1 MSVMLQEVNDDNMTT
16 PDAAESSLLPARL
29 LDWYDAHARTLPW
42 RAKPGQAAD
51 PYRVWLSEIMLQQTT
66 VATVG
71 RYFAAFTSRWPTVS
85 DLAAAEL
92 DDVLREWAG
101 LGYYARAR
109 NLHACARTVVADHG
123 GQFPAIEEDLLG
135 LPGVGPYTAAAI
147 AAIAFSRPAAAVDG
161 NVERV
166 ISRLYAIET
175 PLPAAKAEIRA
186 RTRDLV
192 PADRP
197 GDFAQAL
204 MDLGATIC
212 TPKRPNCL
220 ICPWMN
226 ACRAR
231 DLGVAEALPVKP
243 PKKQRPIRSARIFWA
258 ERSDGA
264 VLMRRREENGLLGG
278 MLEFASSGWAT
289 GTDHSS
295 QAPPFASQ
303 WISTRLKV
311 EHTFT
316 HFHLVLDLHRTDEV
330 FDDLPAQ
337 DGDWRWVDRRDL
349 AAEALPT
356 VMKKVAVAMLGP
368 EVFGPA

>member
-1 MSVMLQEVNDDNMTT
+1 MSVMLQEVNDDNM
-16 PDAAESSLLPARL
+16 ASANRSLAGQL

-42 RAKPGQAAD
+42 RAKPGEAID

-71 RYFAAFTSRWPTVS
+71 KYFIAFTTRWPTVV
-85 DLAAAEL
+85 DLAQAEL

-109 NLHACARTVVADHG
+109 NLHACAKAVVADHDSS
-123 GQFPAIEEDLLG
+123 FPDTEDALQS
-135 LPGVGPYTAAAI
+135 LPGIGPYTAAAI
-147 AAIAFSRPAAAVDG
+147 AAIAFNRTAAAVDG

-166 ISRLYAIET
+166 MSRLCAIET
-175 PLPAAKAEIRA
+175 PLPAAKPEIRD
-186 RTRDLV
+186 RTFDLV
-192 PADRP
+192 PAGRP

-212 TPKRPNCL
+212 TPKKPNCL
-220 ICPWMN
+220 ICPWMT

-231 DLGVAEALPVKP
+231 ARGIAETLPVKA
-243 PKKQRPIRSARIFWA
+243 PKKNRPVRTARIFWA

-264 VLMRRREENGLLGG
+264 VLMCRREEKGLLGG
-278 MLEFASSGWAT
+278 MLEFPSSGWAT
-289 GTDHSS
+289 GKGDADLT
-295 QAPPFASQ
+295 PPYKSGWVNTQ
-303 WISTRLKV
+303 KQV

-316 HFHLVLDLHRTDEV
+316 HFHLVLDLHQTDEV
-330 FDDLPAQ
+330 FDDLPTE
-337 DGDWRWVDRRDL
+337 DGDWRWVARHEL

-356 VMKKVAVAMLGP
+356 AMKKVAVAMLGSD
-368 EVFGPA
+368 VFRRG

>member
-1 MSVMLQEVNDDNMTT
+1 MSVMLQEVNDDNM
-16 PDAAESSLLPARL
+16 ASHHRLLSQQL
-29 LDWYDAHARTLPW
+29 LDWYDAHARVLPW
-42 RAKPGQAAD
+42 RAKPGETAD
-51 PYRVWLSEIMLQQTT
+51 PYRVWMSEIMLQQTT

-71 RYFAAFTSRWPTVS
+71 KYFMAFTSRWPTVA
-85 DLAAAEL
+85 DLARADL

-109 NLHACARTVVADHG
+109 NLHACAKAVVADHG
-123 GQFPAIEEDLLG
+123 GRFPDTEQDLLS

-147 AAIAFSRPAAAVDG
+147 AAIAFDRSAAAVDG

-166 ISRLYAIET
+166 VSRLSAIET
-175 PLPAAKAEIRA
+175 PLPRAKTEIRA
-186 RTRDLV
+186 RTLDLV

-220 ICPWMN
+220 ICPWMG

-231 DLGVAEALPVKP
+231 DLDIAETLPVKA
-243 PKKQRPIRSARIFWA
+243 PKKQRPVRNARIFWA
-258 ERSDGA
+258 ERADGA
-264 VLMRRREENGLLGG
+264 VLMRRREEKGLLGG
-278 MLEFASSGWAT
+278 MLEFPSSGWAT
-289 GTDHSS
+289 GKGTTDLV
-295 QAPPFASQ
+295 PPYESGWATTEKQ
-303 WISTRLKV
+303 V

-316 HFHLVLDLHRTDEV
+316 HFHLVLDLHHTDEV
-330 FDDLPAQ
+330 FDDLPVH
-337 DGDWRWVDRRDL
+337 DGDWRWVARHEL

-356 VMKKVAVAMLGP
+356 AMKKVVVAMLGSR
-368 EVFGPA
+368 VFQA